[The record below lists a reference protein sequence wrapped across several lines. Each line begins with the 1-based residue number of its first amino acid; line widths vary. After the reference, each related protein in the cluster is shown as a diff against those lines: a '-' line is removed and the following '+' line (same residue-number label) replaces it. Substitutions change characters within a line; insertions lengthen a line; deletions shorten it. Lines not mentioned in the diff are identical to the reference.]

1 MRQKKKIRLGILGSR
16 GIPNRYGGYEQ
27 FAQYLSVGLV
37 QRGHEVWVYN
47 SSLHPYKDETYEGVH
62 LIHRFDPE
70 NKLGSF
76 GQFVYDFN
84 CLRDARSRP
93 FDILFQLGYT
103 SSAIWYPWWPKQ
115 MIQVMHMDGLEWKRS
130 KYSKRVQRFLRKMER
145 IAADR
150 ADVLIADSTAIEDY
164 LLETYQKAS
173 TFIPYG
179 AQTEIK
185 TNLEDLESYGLQ
197 ARSYLL
203 AIARFVPENHLEEII
218 QGVLASRYEG
228 PLVIVGNSKQAYG
241 EYLKTKY
248 PSDQIR
254 FLGGIYD
261 FEQLNSLRFYAQL
274 YFHGHSVGG
283 TNPSLLEAMAC
294 EVPICAHDNVFNR
307 SVLTENAHYFLDS
320 AAISRLLDKIETQ
333 NSTTWV
339 KQNKERINNRYRW
352 EGIIDAYENLFL
364 DLLPRPLH
372 SSD

>member
-47 SSLHPYKDETYEGVH
+47 SSLHPFKEDSYQGVD
-62 LIHRFDPE
+62 LIHCFDPE
-70 NKLGSF
+70 DRLGSF

-103 SSAIWYPWWPKQ
+103 SSAIWYPWWPKK

-130 KYSKRVQRFLRKMER
+130 KYSKRVQHFLKRMER
-145 IAADR
+145 IAANR
-150 ADVLIADSTAIEDY
+150 ADALIADSTAIEDY
-164 LLETYQKAS
+164 LQQTYQKPS

-179 AQTEIK
+179 AQSEI
-185 TNLEDLESYGLQ
+185 NPSLEHLEQYQLEAG
-197 ARSYLL
+197 AYVL
-203 AIARFVPENHLEEII
+203 AIARFVPENHIEEII
-218 QGVLASRYEG
+218 QGVIASKYEG
-228 PLVIVGNSKQAYG
+228 PLVIVGNPEQAYG
-241 EYLKTKY
+241 KYLRARY
-248 PSDQIR
+248 PSDQVHY
-254 FLGGIYD
+254 LGGIYD
-261 FEQLNSLRFYAQL
+261 FEQLNSLRSYAQL

-307 SVLTENAHYFLDS
+307 SVLAENAHYFLDS
-320 AAISRLLDKIETQ
+320 SSISRLLDKIGEQDVTQ
-333 NSTTWV
+333 WV
-339 KQNKERINNRYRW
+339 KGNKERMLSRYRW
-352 EGIIDAYENLFL
+352 EGIIDSYEKLFL
-364 DLLPRPLH
+364 DLLDQP
-372 SSD
+372 SS

>member
-27 FAQYLSVGLV
+27 FAQYLSIGLV

-47 SSLHPYKDETYEGVH
+47 SSLHPFKEETYQGVH
-62 LIHRFDPE
+62 LIHCFDPE
-70 NKLGSF
+70 DRIGSF

-103 SSAIWYPWWPKQ
+103 SSAIWYPLWPKQ

-130 KYSKRVQRFLRKMER
+130 KYSKRVRRFLRRMER
-145 IAADR
+145 TAADR
-150 ADVLIADSTAIEDY
+150 ADVLIADSKAIEDY
-164 LLETYQKAS
+164 LLDTYQKPS

-179 AQTEIK
+179 AQSEVSAK
-185 TNLEDLESYGLQ
+185 SEHLEPYKLRAG
-197 ARSYLL
+197 AYLL

-218 QGVLASRYEG
+218 QGVLASQYEG
-228 PLVIVGNSKQAYG
+228 PLVIVGNSDQAYG
-241 EYLKTKY
+241 EYLRTKY
-248 PSDQIR
+248 RDDQVR

-261 FEQLNSLRFYAQL
+261 FKQLNSLRSQAQL

-307 SVLTENAHYFLDS
+307 SVLAENAHYFLDS
-320 AAISRLLDKIETQ
+320 SAISRLLDKIERQ
-333 NSTTWV
+333 NSIEWV
-339 KQNKERINNRYRW
+339 KRNKERILSQYRW
-352 EGIIDAYENLFL
+352 DGIIDAYETLFL
-364 DLLPRPLH
+364 DLLNQP
-372 SSD
+372 ST